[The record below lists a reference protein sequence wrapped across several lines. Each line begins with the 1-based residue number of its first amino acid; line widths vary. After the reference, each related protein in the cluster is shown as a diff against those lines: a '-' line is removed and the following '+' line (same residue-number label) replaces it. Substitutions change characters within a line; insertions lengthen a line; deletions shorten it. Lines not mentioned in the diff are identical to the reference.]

1 VFQFYFYIIVFFI
14 FLVFDIEIF
23 YIYNYLNT
31 YLVLFIMEFI
41 NKKYR
46 ILGKIGEG
54 SFGLIYK
61 GENVRTR
68 ELVAIKVEP
77 IEKNMKLLK
86 NESVIYQ
93 YLNNVQGVPVVKWF
107 GKDEKNYYMVLNL
120 LGESLQSIKNDSTF
134 SLPTVL
140 QIGIQV
146 IILLKTIHDKGL
158 VHRDIKPDNF
168 LLGLNNE
175 RKRIYIIDFGFCK
188 SFMTNNQHNP
198 IKKTNNLIGSL
209 TYASINTH
217 NCVELSRRDDMESLG
232 YMLTFFLLGK
242 LPWQELTSE
251 NIDTIK
257 NLKQHIVTNDKLP
270 EIFVNYI
277 KYVRSLEYEE
287 KPNYFLIIDNF
298 KRELEN
304 IKKNELNKS

>member
-1 VFQFYFYIIVFFI
+1 
-14 FLVFDIEIF
+14 
-23 YIYNYLNT
+23 
-31 YLVLFIMEFI
+31 MELI

-77 IEKNMKLLK
+77 IEKDMKLLK

-93 YLNNVQGVPVVKWF
+93 YLNNVQGVPFVKWF
-107 GKDEKNYYMVLNL
+107 GKDEKNYYMVINL
-120 LGESLQSIKNDSTF
+120 LGDSLQSVKNNSTF
-134 SLPTVL
+134 SLTSVL

-168 LLGLNNE
+168 LLGLNNQ
-175 RKRIYIIDFGFCK
+175 RKRIYIIDFGLCK
-188 SFMTNNQHNP
+188 SYMNNDEHNP

-209 TYASINTH
+209 TYASINAH
-217 NCVELSRRDDMESLG
+217 NCIELSRRDDMESLG
-232 YMLTFFLLGK
+232 YMLAFFYLGT
-242 LPWQELTSE
+242 LSWQEMVSE
-251 NIDTIK
+251 NIEMIK
-257 NLKQHIVTNDKLP
+257 KLKEDIIVNDKLP
-270 EIFVNYI
+270 QILVNYI

-287 KPNYFLIIDNF
+287 IPNYFLIVDNF
-298 KRELEN
+298 KRELE
-304 IKKNELNKS
+304 ILKKN

>member
-1 VFQFYFYIIVFFI
+1 MA
-14 FLVFDIEIF
+14 L
-23 YIYNYLNT
+23 
-31 YLVLFIMEFI
+31 I

-46 ILGKIGEG
+46 IIGKIGEG

-61 GENVRTR
+61 GENIRTK

-77 IEKNMKLLK
+77 IEKDMKLLK

-93 YLNNVQGVPVVKWF
+93 YLNNVQGVPFVKWF

-120 LGESLQSIKNDSTF
+120 LGESLQSIKNDSIF
-134 SLPTVL
+134 SLSRVL

-168 LLGLNNE
+168 LLGLNSE
-175 RKRIYIIDFGFCK
+175 RKRIYIIDFGLCK
-188 SFMTNNQHNP
+188 SYMSNEEHNP

-217 NCVELSRRDDMESLG
+217 NCIELSRRDDMESLG
-232 YMLTFFLLGK
+232 YMLVFFYLGA
-242 LPWQELTSE
+242 LPWQEFTSE
-251 NIDTIK
+251 NIDMIK
-257 NLKQHIVTNDKLP
+257 KSKQDITSNDKLP
-270 EIFVNYI
+270 QILVNYI
-277 KYVRSLEYEE
+277 KYIRSLEYEE
-287 KPNYFLIIDNF
+287 KPNYFLIVDNF
-298 KRELEN
+298 KRELE
-304 IKKNELNKS
+304 ILKKTS

>member
-1 VFQFYFYIIVFFI
+1 
-14 FLVFDIEIF
+14 
-23 YIYNYLNT
+23 
-31 YLVLFIMEFI
+31 MELI

-46 ILGKIGEG
+46 IIEKLGEG

-77 IEKNMKLLK
+77 IEKDMKLLK

-93 YLNNVQGVPVVKWF
+93 YLNNVQGVPFVKWF
-107 GKDEKNYYMVLNL
+107 GKDEKNYYMVINL
-120 LGESLQSIKNDSTF
+120 LGESLQSVKNNATF
-134 SLPTVL
+134 SLTSVL

-175 RKRIYIIDFGFCK
+175 RKRIYIIDFGLCK
-188 SFMTNNQHNP
+188 SYMNNDQHNP
-198 IKKTNNLIGSL
+198 IKKSNNLIGSL
-209 TYASINTH
+209 TYASINAH
-217 NCVELSRRDDMESLG
+217 NCIELSRRDDMESLG
-232 YMLTFFLLGK
+232 YMLAFFYLGT
-242 LPWQELTSE
+242 LPWQELVLE
-251 NIDTIK
+251 NIEIIK
-257 NLKQHIVTNDKLP
+257 NLKQNITNKLP
-270 EIFVNYI
+270 PVLENYI

-298 KRELEN
+298 KRELE
-304 IKKNELNKS
+304 IL

>member
-1 VFQFYFYIIVFFI
+1 
-14 FLVFDIEIF
+14 
-23 YIYNYLNT
+23 
-31 YLVLFIMEFI
+31 MELI

-46 ILGKIGEG
+46 ILEKIGEG

-61 GENVRTR
+61 GENIRTR

-77 IEKNMKLLK
+77 IEKDMKLLK

-93 YLNNVQGVPVVKWF
+93 YLNNVEGVPFVKWF
-107 GKDEKNYYMVLNL
+107 GKDEKNYYMVINL
-120 LGESLQSIKNDSTF
+120 LGDSLQSVKNNSTF
-134 SLPTVL
+134 SLTSVL
-140 QIGIQV
+140 QIGIQI

-175 RKRIYIIDFGFCK
+175 RKRIYIIDFGLCK
-188 SFMTNNQHNP
+188 SYMNNDEHNP
-198 IKKTNNLIGSL
+198 IKKINNLIGSL

-217 NCVELSRRDDMESLG
+217 NCIELSRRDDMESLG
-232 YMLTFFLLGK
+232 YMLVFFYLGT

-251 NIDTIK
+251 NIDIIQK
-257 NLKQHIVTNDKLP
+257 LKQDITSNDKIPQIL
-270 EIFVNYI
+270 VNYI

-298 KRELEN
+298 KRELE
-304 IKKNELNKS
+304 ILKKN